1 MKTDAS
7 VQDLLF
13 EVDQVPA
20 ASPWPQSNPSFYKHR
35 ASPIKFPLRLPDPRP
50 NELPLE
56 TPPHIAP
63 LLRVDNV
70 TPEASGAIL
79 TCLLVGEHVIFSIP

>member
-35 ASPIKFPLRLPDPRP
+35 ASPIKFPLRLPDPR
-50 NELPLE
+50 
-56 TPPHIAP
+56 HIAP